1 MNNFTFTFKLQ
12 LKYPILILAMYF
24 STVAYS
30 QLTYTFVYTGAVQT
44 LTLPVGAWGIECWGA
59 NGGSITSAGG
69 QSTGGYSYGQY
80 NVITP
85 GTQLNIFV
93 GGVGNPATGITAAAG
108 AGGWNGGGGGA
119 AVGRSGA
126 GGGGASDVRV
136 GGIAAGNRIIVA
148 GGGGGAAYYGSS
160 LFSASVAPG
169 GNGGATL
176 AQNGSIISSAGQIT
190 PGGGGSGANG
200 ATPGA
205 AAVGTAS
212 GTATGGGGGGS
223 SAGSSIGQPGVG
235 GGPGG
240 YAGPSSSGA
249 TGSAGG
255 GGGGYAGGAGG
266 VQTVN
271 SGVAG
276 GGGSGYIG
284 GVINGTTTSFGQAG
298 FVTNPT
304 ASGNGRIVI
313 RELCSITLIA
323 SGNNSLA
330 PSICSGQSLTLTTNA
345 IGNYSWSTGAT
356 ASSLVISPTSNTVIS
371 LTAMSPSNCIT
382 SSSISI
388 LVYNSV
394 PSLTVSTTGN
404 NICLGQ
410 AVALTGSGALTYTWI
425 NAGVTQGNAFTPSV
439 TTTYT
444 LLGQNGCGT
453 STALTTV
460 TVAPLQVAAIS
471 SNSIV
476 CASNTASLTCA
487 AAATGFTWQPVGTT
501 GANIVVSP
509 TANTIYTVT
518 ASNGTCL
525 GSATVAVNTNP
536 NPTISIAASGSVA
549 CQGSAITMTASGG
562 ITYTWYP
569 GASNGATYTAMPTA
583 PTLYS
588 VAGTNSFG
596 CTTWANQVVLTNSSP
611 TISISASNT
620 LVCGGT
626 NVTLTASGASSYSWN
641 TGATTAGINDTP
653 QGTTVYTVQGTANGC
668 ASSNTIQ
675 VSVFNPV
682 LSISGP
688 TSVCRG
694 QTASLTAS
702 AADSYTWS
710 NGSPFAGV
718 VVTPTVSTVYS
729 VAALTSTGNLTCPS
743 SASVNVVVNPL
754 PTVTAVASKTSVCR
768 GQSFT
773 LTASGATTYSW
784 NTGATTASL
793 VTSSTL
799 VANINYTVQGTDAN
813 GCTNTSVITIKVNS
827 CIGINEL
834 NTAQITVYPNPSK
847 GIFELR
853 DITEVMHIEVYT
865 ITGQR
870 ILSQSSTES
879 TRLDL
884 SQQPKGIYLLKLS
897 QNGTEAAQYKLI
909 RD

>member
-1 MNNFTFTFKLQ
+1 MNKMYSKILMVLVFGFVSILHSQVTTYSFTTAGIVGQNGPTQAQINAAYLNTNLNGSVTVLSGSLAGIQQFTIPVTGP
-12 LKYPILILAMYF
+12 YRI
-24 STVAYS
+24 VA
-30 QLTYTFVYTGAVQT
+30 A
-44 LTLPVGAWGIECWGA
+44 
-59 NGGSITSAGG
+59 GSAAG
-69 QSTGGYSYGQY
+69 
-80 NVITP
+80 P
-85 GTQLNIFV
+85 
-93 GGVGNPATGITAAAG
+93 GVGLVTYSNGCRGRIVQGDVFLTAGTVLKILVGQRGSTAYTST
-108 AGGWNGGGGGA
+108 GGGGGSF
-119 AVGRSGA
+119 VSTITN
-126 GGGGASDVRV
+126 SCL
-136 GGIAAGNRIIVA
+136 IV
-148 GGGGGAAYYGSS
+148 GGGGGGYCTLLSSPTPSSDANFSTFGNDYTGSGGGGTGGTNG
-160 LFSASVAPG
+160 AG
-169 GNGGATL
+169 GNGGS
-176 AQNGSIISSAGQIT
+176 QW
-190 PGGGGSGANG
+190 GGGGGGFIGN
-200 ATPGA
+200 
-205 AAVGTAS
+205 GTA
-212 GTATGGGGGGS
+212 GTACGGTGGTSFINGGLGAGTCYSSWGGFGGGGGTHGNTGGGGGGGGYS
-223 SAGSSIGQPGVG
+223 G
-235 GGPGG
+235 GGGSG
-240 YAGPSSSGA
+240 QTPSN
-249 TGSAGG
+249 SAGG
-255 GGGGYAGGAGG
+255 GGGSFISPNFTAPTDLGFN
-266 VQTVN
+266 VN
-271 SGVAG
+271 D
-276 GGGSGYIG
+276 
-284 GVINGTTTSFGQAG
+284 G
-298 FVTNPT
+298 FVLIT
-304 ASGNGRIVI
+304 R
-313 RELCSITLIA
+313 LCSITL
-323 SGNNSLA
+323 NSSA
-330 PSICSGQSLTLTTNA
+330 PNGLGALCTGQSVTLTTNA
-345 IGNYSWSTGAT
+345 VSGISWSTGGT
-356 ASSLVISPTSNTVIS
+356 GTSVVV
-371 LTAMSPSNCIT
+371 SPSVTTTYSVTGTSTANCLAT
-382 SSSISI
+382 SIIQLTVNS
-388 LVYNSV
+388 SV

-410 AVALTGSGALTYTWI
+410 AVSLTGSGALTYTWI

>member
-1 MNNFTFTFKLQ
+1 
-12 LKYPILILAMYF
+12 
-24 STVAYS
+24 
-30 QLTYTFVYTGAVQT
+30 
-44 LTLPVGAWGIECWGA
+44 
-59 NGGSITSAGG
+59 
-69 QSTGGYSYGQY
+69 
-80 NVITP
+80 
-85 GTQLNIFV
+85 
-93 GGVGNPATGITAAAG
+93 
-108 AGGWNGGGGGA
+108 
-119 AVGRSGA
+119 
-126 GGGGASDVRV
+126 
-136 GGIAAGNRIIVA
+136 
-148 GGGGGAAYYGSS
+148 AYYGSS

-313 RELCSITLIA
+313 RELCSITLIS

-410 AVALTGSGALTYTWI
+410 AVALTGSGALTYTWV

-501 GANIVVSP
+501 
-509 TANTIYTVT
+509 
-518 ASNGTCL
+518 
-525 GSATVAVNTNP
+525 
-536 NPTISIAASGSVA
+536 
-549 CQGSAITMTASGG
+549 
-562 ITYTWYP
+562 
-569 GASNGATYTAMPTA
+569 
-583 PTLYS
+583 
-588 VAGTNSFG
+588 
-596 CTTWANQVVLTNSSP
+596 
-611 TISISASNT
+611 
-620 LVCGGT
+620 
-626 NVTLTASGASSYSWN
+626 
-641 TGATTAGINDTP
+641 
-653 QGTTVYTVQGTANGC
+653 
-668 ASSNTIQ
+668 
-675 VSVFNPV
+675 
-682 LSISGP
+682 
-688 TSVCRG
+688 
-694 QTASLTAS
+694 
-702 AADSYTWS
+702 
-710 NGSPFAGV
+710 
-718 VVTPTVSTVYS
+718 
-729 VAALTSTGNLTCPS
+729 
-743 SASVNVVVNPL
+743 
-754 PTVTAVASKTSVCR
+754 
-768 GQSFT
+768 
-773 LTASGATTYSW
+773 
-784 NTGATTASL
+784 
-793 VTSSTL
+793 
-799 VANINYTVQGTDAN
+799 
-813 GCTNTSVITIKVNS
+813 
-827 CIGINEL
+827 
-834 NTAQITVYPNPSK
+834 
-847 GIFELR
+847 
-853 DITEVMHIEVYT
+853 
-865 ITGQR
+865 
-870 ILSQSSTES
+870 
-879 TRLDL
+879 
-884 SQQPKGIYLLKLS
+884 
-897 QNGTEAAQYKLI
+897 
-909 RD
+909 

>member
-1 MNNFTFTFKLQ
+1 MNKMYSKILMVLVFGFVSILHSQVTTYSFTTAGIVGQNGPTQAQINAAYLNTNLNGSVTVLSGSLAGIQQFTIPVTGP
-12 LKYPILILAMYF
+12 YRI
-24 STVAYS
+24 VA
-30 QLTYTFVYTGAVQT
+30 A
-44 LTLPVGAWGIECWGA
+44 
-59 NGGSITSAGG
+59 GSAAG
-69 QSTGGYSYGQY
+69 
-80 NVITP
+80 P
-85 GTQLNIFV
+85 
-93 GGVGNPATGITAAAG
+93 GVGLVTYSNGCRGRIVQGDVFLTAGTVLKILVGQRGSTAYTST
-108 AGGWNGGGGGA
+108 GGGGGSF
-119 AVGRSGA
+119 VSTITN
-126 GGGGASDVRV
+126 SCL
-136 GGIAAGNRIIVA
+136 IV
-148 GGGGGAAYYGSS
+148 GGGGGGYCTLLSSPTPSSDANFSTFGNDYTGSGGGGTGGTNG
-160 LFSASVAPG
+160 AG
-169 GNGGATL
+169 GNGGS
-176 AQNGSIISSAGQIT
+176 QW
-190 PGGGGSGANG
+190 GGGGGGFIGN
-200 ATPGA
+200 
-205 AAVGTAS
+205 GTA
-212 GTATGGGGGGS
+212 GTACGGTGGTSFINGGLGAGTCYSSWGGFGGGGGTHGNTGGGGGGGGYS
-223 SAGSSIGQPGVG
+223 G
-235 GGPGG
+235 GGGSG
-240 YAGPSSSGA
+240 QTPSN
-249 TGSAGG
+249 SAGG
-255 GGGGYAGGAGG
+255 GGGSFISPNFTAPTDLGFN
-266 VQTVN
+266 VN
-271 SGVAG
+271 D
-276 GGGSGYIG
+276 
-284 GVINGTTTSFGQAG
+284 G
-298 FVTNPT
+298 FVLIT
-304 ASGNGRIVI
+304 R
-313 RELCSITLIA
+313 LCSITL
-323 SGNNSLA
+323 NSSA
-330 PSICSGQSLTLTTNA
+330 PNGLGALCTGQSVTLTTNA
-345 IGNYSWSTGAT
+345 VSGISWSTGGT
-356 ASSLVISPTSNTVIS
+356 GTSVVV
-371 LTAMSPSNCIT
+371 SPSVTTTYSVTGTSTANCVT
-382 SSSISI
+382 SAAIQLTVNS
-388 LVYNSV
+388 SV

-847 GIFELR
+847 GT
-853 DITEVMHIEVYT
+853 ITIKGNTNMECLLFNVNGQLIKQFTLDEIQGSYT
-865 ITGQR
+865 IK
-870 ILSQSSTES
+870 
-879 TRLDL
+879 DL
-884 SQQPKGIYLLKLS
+884 SSGMYILKAES
-897 QNGTEAAQYKLI
+897 VQYKFI
-909 RD
+909 IE

>member
-1 MNNFTFTFKLQ
+1 
-12 LKYPILILAMYF
+12 
-24 STVAYS
+24 
-30 QLTYTFVYTGAVQT
+30 
-44 LTLPVGAWGIECWGA
+44 
-59 NGGSITSAGG
+59 
-69 QSTGGYSYGQY
+69 
-80 NVITP
+80 
-85 GTQLNIFV
+85 
-93 GGVGNPATGITAAAG
+93 
-108 AGGWNGGGGGA
+108 
-119 AVGRSGA
+119 
-126 GGGGASDVRV
+126 
-136 GGIAAGNRIIVA
+136 
-148 GGGGGAAYYGSS
+148 
-160 LFSASVAPG
+160 
-169 GNGGATL
+169 
-176 AQNGSIISSAGQIT
+176 
-190 PGGGGSGANG
+190 
-200 ATPGA
+200 
-205 AAVGTAS
+205 
-212 GTATGGGGGGS
+212 
-223 SAGSSIGQPGVG
+223 
-235 GGPGG
+235 
-240 YAGPSSSGA
+240 
-249 TGSAGG
+249 
-255 GGGGYAGGAGG
+255 
-266 VQTVN
+266 
-271 SGVAG
+271 
-276 GGGSGYIG
+276 
-284 GVINGTTTSFGQAG
+284 
-298 FVTNPT
+298 
-304 ASGNGRIVI
+304 
-313 RELCSITLIA
+313 
-323 SGNNSLA
+323 
-330 PSICSGQSLTLTTNA
+330 
-345 IGNYSWSTGAT
+345 
-356 ASSLVISPTSNTVIS
+356 
-371 LTAMSPSNCIT
+371 
-382 SSSISI
+382 
-388 LVYNSV
+388 
-394 PSLTVSTTGN
+394 
-404 NICLGQ
+404 
-410 AVALTGSGALTYTWI
+410 
-425 NAGVTQGNAFTPSV
+425 
-439 TTTYT
+439 
-444 LLGQNGCGT
+444 LGQNGCGT

-476 CASNTASLTCA
+476 CAANPASLTCA
-487 AAATGFTWQPVGTT
+487 AAATGFTWQPVGST

-518 ASNGTCL
+518 ASNGTCI

-626 NVTLTASGASSYSWN
+626 NVTLTASGASTYSWN

-773 LTASGATTYSW
+773 LTASGANTYSW

-813 GCTNTSVITIKVNS
+813 GCSNTSIITIKVNS
-827 CIGINEL
+827 CIGIDEQ
-834 NTAQITVYPNPSK
+834 AASQITIYPNPST
-847 GIFELR
+847 GVFELR
-853 DITEVMHIEVYT
+853 GIPEGTVFEVYT
-865 ITGQR
+865 ITGQYILR
-870 ILSQSSTES
+870 INSIEGQ
-879 TRLDL
+879 RIDL
-884 SQQPKGIYLLKLS
+884 SQQPKGIYILKS
-897 QNGTEAAQYKLI
+897 NHNGENKMQYKLI